1 MKVAIISVTEN
12 GKELGKHIES
22 SLSKD
27 LTVTN
32 VSLFHKNVKK
42 AIEYCFNRYN
52 FIIGIMSTGI
62 LIRSSCNLLNS
73 KKSDPGIIAIDE
85 KGNHVISLVSGHIG
99 GANNFSKKIASLIN
113 GTEVIT
119 TASDVNGKI
128 AIDTLSE
135 MLYWD
140 IEDTN
145 LILNYN
151 KAIINNRKLIISS
164 NTNNINN
171 NINNT
176 INNNINNNTHNID
189 YLNEYLADLD
199 NNYSNYYYI
208 NSESRGRFQVKNSK
222 LSELTLE
229 INVLNNESI
238 NSNNE
243 DDTDINRNNRNNINI
258 INNNG
263 SYIDNTFKTMK
274 ILPKNISIGIG
285 SRKGINKENIIIAI
299 NKACENLNIPQERI
313 NRIATG
319 EMKKG
324 EPAIIEIA
332 NDMNVP
338 LDIISINDLKSF
350 FNNLNKNKTPNTN
363 NTNKNLYNEF
373 DSSTNY
379 SYSNFVMSKFGI
391 PGLCE
396 GVAMISAKN
405 NSHNSI
411 SPKAKLIH
419 RKLAINGVTVA
430 IAVSD

>member
-12 GKELGKHIES
+12 GKELGNHIES
-22 SLSKD
+22 LLSKD

-42 AIEYCFNRYN
+42 TIEYCFNKYD

-62 LIRSSCNLLNS
+62 LIRFSCNLLSS

-85 KGNHVISLVSGHIG
+85 KGNNVISLISGHIG
-99 GANNFSKKIASLIN
+99 GANSFSKKIASLIN
-113 GTEVIT
+113 SNEIIT

-140 IEDTN
+140 INDTD

-151 KAIINNRKLIISS
+151 KAIINNRKLVISS
-164 NTNNINN
+164 NTNNI
-171 NINNT
+171 
-176 INNNINNNTHNID
+176 D
-189 YLNEYLADLD
+189 YLNDYLADLD
-199 NNYSNYYYI
+199 NNYLSYYYI
-208 NSESRGRFQVKNSK
+208 NSEPRGRFQVKNNK
-222 LSELTLE
+222 LSQLTLE

-238 NSNNE
+238 TSNNE
-243 DDTDINRNNRNNINI
+243 DTYDSNRNNINDTNRNS

-263 SYIDNTFKTMK
+263 LYIDNTFKTMK
-274 ILPKNISIGIG
+274 IIPKNISIGIG
-285 SRKGINKENIIIAI
+285 SRKGINKDSIIVAI
-299 NKACENLNIPQERI
+299 NKACENLNIPVERI

-319 EMKKG
+319 EMKR
-324 EPAIIEIA
+324 EESDIIEIA
-332 NDMNVP
+332 NDMNVL

-350 FNNLNKNKTPNTN
+350 FNDLNKNNTAN
-363 NTNKNLYNEF
+363 NINSNNNIINDNNLYNGL

-379 SYSNFVMSKFGI
+379 SYSNFVMSKFDI

-396 GVAMISAKN
+396 GAAMISAKN

-430 IAVSD
+430 IAVSDRY